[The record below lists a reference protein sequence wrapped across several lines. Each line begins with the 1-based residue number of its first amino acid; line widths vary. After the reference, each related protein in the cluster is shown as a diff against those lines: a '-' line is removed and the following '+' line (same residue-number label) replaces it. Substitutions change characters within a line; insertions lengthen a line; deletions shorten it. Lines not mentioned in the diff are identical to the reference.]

1 MTGKIYKIYNN
12 INDKIYIGK
21 TVSTLEERFT
31 QHKRDSIRT
40 RCEKRPLYD
49 AMNKYGKEH
58 FFIELI
64 EECDLQDLST
74 REIYWIE
81 KFNSYHYG
89 YNATRGGDGKIL
101 YDYQLIID
109 LYQNGL
115 TGKEISNL
123 INCDSNVILKALR
136 SANIDTRINAINLLS
151 KKVAAYDKNHN
162 LIMEF
167 NSEAEA
173 ARWLIE
179 KNIAK
184 TNDAKHVGSAL
195 GRAANGQRKTAY
207 KMYWEFIN

>member
-21 TVSTLEERFT
+21 TISTLEERFT

-40 RCEKRPLYD
+40 RYEKRPLYD

-123 INCDSNVILKALR
+123 INCDSDVVLKALR

-184 TNDAKHVGSAL
+184 TNDAKHVGSVL